1 MIRGKYLRERKALKR
16 QKRTKLLMAVPI
28 IFVLYRIVFGVFSL
42 YESNA
47 ESTADVDLA
56 VHILYDDYVRKSVA
70 LDSMLPGDS
79 QTFTFTISNFYVDE
93 DTGETVISDT
103 DMEYDLVIKSTTHL
117 PLQYKITKNQAML
130 EENNISNAEIIQDEY
145 DTYFS
150 ILLEESGEF
159 DLNVGT
165 ERDITY
171 TDTYIVKIDLPSGY
185 TEEKFAGI
193 KDAIDIE
200 INGRQMV

>member
-1 MIRGKYLRERKALKR
+1 MVRGKYLRERKALKKQR
-16 QKRTKLLMAVPI
+16 RTRFLIAIVI
-28 IFVLYRIVFGVFSL
+28 FFVLYKIVFGTFSL

-47 ESTADVDLA
+47 ESTANVDLA
-56 VHILYDDYVRKSVA
+56 VPILYDDYVRKSVA

-79 QTFTFTISNFYVDE
+79 QVFVFTISNFYVDE
-93 DTGETVISDT
+93 DTNETIISDT
-103 DMEYDLVIKSTTHL
+103 DVEYDLVIKSTTNL
-117 PLQYKITKNQAML
+117 PLEYTITKNQEML
-130 EENNISNAEIIQDEY
+130 EANDISDGEIYQDEY
-145 DTYFS
+145 GTYFS
-150 ILLEESGEF
+150 KLLETSGEF

-171 TDTYIVKIDLPSGY
+171 TDTYIVKIDLPAGY

-200 INGRQMV
+200 INGRQMT

>member
-1 MIRGKYLRERKALKR
+1 MVRGKYLRERKALKKQR
-16 QKRTKLLMAVPI
+16 RTRFFIAIVI
-28 IFVLYRIVFGVFSL
+28 FFVLYKIVFGTFSL

-47 ESTADVDLA
+47 ESTANVDLA
-56 VHILYDDYVRKSVA
+56 VPILYDDYVRKSVA

-79 QTFTFTISNFYVDE
+79 QVFVFTVSNFYVDE
-93 DTGETVISDT
+93 DTNETIISDT
-103 DMEYDLVIKSTTHL
+103 DVEYDLVIKSTTNL
-117 PLQYKITKNQAML
+117 PLEYTITKNQEML
-130 EENNISNAEIIQDEY
+130 EANDISDGEIYQDEY
-145 DTYFS
+145 GTYFS
-150 ILLEESGEF
+150 KLLETSGEF

-171 TDTYIVKIDLPSGY
+171 TDTYIVKIDLPAGY

-200 INGRQMV
+200 INGRQMT

>member
-16 QKRTKLLMAVPI
+16 QKRTKLLMAVTI

-103 DMEYDLVIKSTTHL
+103 DMEYDLVIKSTTNL